1 MSDKQ
6 KNIRESFLTA
16 MFSLLG
22 FVANCDGP
30 INRAEITR
38 IKFYMDKMQLSDDEH
53 RMATQCI
60 KSGAAPDFD
69 LSQTLVAFKGNT
81 TPKLIHILLVYLV
94 TLARADGFL
103 KKKEMHVIQRIA
115 RELGYR
121 SIVFNH
127 LLKMISTQDELY
139 SRLQQPQ
146 QEQATNNPVYEQ
158 PMRYHKPASQTHTAN
173 KPRKN
178 TKLQSE
184 ELQVAYE
191 VLGVTAEMT
200 DDEIRRAY
208 KKLAGQFHPD
218 KLISQE
224 MPQDARAAATEQFKQ
239 IQVAYAFIKRYRS
252 IYTAN

>member
-1 MSDKQ
+1 MSDK

-16 MFSLLG
+16 IFSLLG
-22 FVANCDGP
+22 YVASCDGP

-38 IKFYMDKMQLSDDEH
+38 IKFYMGKMQLTEDEQ
-53 RMATQCI
+53 RRATQLI
-60 KSGAAPDFD
+60 KAGAASDFE
-69 LSQTLVAFKGNT
+69 LSKALSGFRENL

-121 SIVFNH
+121 SLVFNH
-127 LLKMISTQDELY
+127 LLKMISTQDKLY
-139 SRLQQPQ
+139 QRAQQPPF
-146 QEQATNNPVYEQ
+146 E
-158 PMRYHKPASQTHTAN
+158 PASVNPAYEPSTQQQASPSETHHTN
-173 KPRKN
+173 KRRSTN
-178 TKLQSE
+178 LQSE
-184 ELQVAYE
+184 ELKVAYE

-208 KKLAGQFHPD
+208 KKLASQFHPD

-239 IQVAYAFIKRYRS
+239 IQVAYAFIKKYRS